1 MSSSDEDDD
10 LNGAETDISS
20 QTTAE
25 DEAQECE
32 IEEGSSDAAED
43 FGEAEEAAWGD
54 SDEEMSEAAAPR
66 APKKPPETKLAQ
78 VRQAAHEAAFMR
90 AVLVADGGTGR
101 GRRGERR

>member
-10 LNGAETDISS
+10 LNGAETDILS

-54 SDEEMSEAAAPR
+54 SDEEMR

-101 GRRGERR
+101 GRRGERH